1 MLRKFHSVV
10 DSGSRN
16 LCVRVQHMKTQ
27 ADVNLKL
34 EEAYVMAKHED
45 GIKQGERIKKAKHNL
60 RSVLIGERMP
70 CHIKVGDMLIRKGDK
85 LTPTKIDRIAT
96 KGIDNCKWQSTV
108 WKKRFK
114 TIAERS
120 SL

>member
-10 DSGSRN
+10 DYSRSP
-16 LCVRVQHMKTQ
+16 LHHRIQHMITQ

-34 EEAYVMAKHED
+34 
-45 GIKQGERIKKAKHNL
+45 AKHNL

-114 TIAERS
+114 TIAERP